1 MAEEKNEAKK
11 LPIGEGKFIK
21 PVELAGVSYTH
32 FKLREATLDDLMDVE
47 VELAQSGRGTHTPVA
62 FNGEMMMRQMVKVY
76 NETGNEFA
84 GPFTMNLL
92 KKFGLKN
99 YSAIR
104 AKQLEIDLLGEGR

>member
-1 MAEEKNEAKK
+1 MSEEKPK

-32 FKLREATLDDLMDVE
+32 FKLREATLDDMFE
-47 VELAQSGRGTHTPVA
+47 VEMELSQTGRGTHTPIA

-76 NETGNEFA
+76 NVDGSEFA
-84 GPFTMNLL
+84 GPFTMNMLR
-92 KKFGLKN
+92 KFGPKN

-104 AKQLEIDLLGEGR
+104 AKQMEIDLLGEGT